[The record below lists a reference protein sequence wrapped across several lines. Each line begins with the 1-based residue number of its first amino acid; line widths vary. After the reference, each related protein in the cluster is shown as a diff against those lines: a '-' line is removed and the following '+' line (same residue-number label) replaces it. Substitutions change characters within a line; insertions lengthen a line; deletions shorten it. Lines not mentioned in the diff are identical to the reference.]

1 MIPRTTPAGTA
12 IVHRTTGGPT
22 TAGLTASE
30 PAQNADRLWTV
41 HVDLEDGRHV
51 HCILEHVDLA
61 QLELFG

>member
-1 MIPRTTPAGTA
+1 M
-12 IVHRTTGGPT
+12 HRTTGGPT